1 MKINKNITMDEE
13 VYKRIS
19 EYAKENG
26 ISFSGALSVLAGQ
39 ALNAVKGVESI
50 KQLTDMMEKVQ
61 KQSGRGWRGMQ
72 HRKRSSVR
80 NTLPAPAL
88 IRAGVLG
95 TPEEGPQGNRSGSRP
110 ELVSVCTLA
119 MLAIFR
125 PPYT

>member
-61 KQSGRGWRGMQ
+61 KQSGAAGGDAAPKAELGAQHAAGAGADPGRGAGDTGGGAPGEPV
-72 HRKRSSVR
+72 RK
-80 NTLPAPAL
+80 
-88 IRAGVLG
+88 
-95 TPEEGPQGNRSGSRP
+95 
-110 ELVSVCTLA
+110 
-119 MLAIFR
+119 
-125 PPYT
+125 